1 MTKKP
6 MTRWRTKKGGS
17 ESLAL
22 NGDADMAA
30 YFQRVNKEKYFIV
43 NKIKRRKSK
52 NAKLFRV

>member
-6 MTRWRTKKGGS
+6 MTRWRTKKGGG

-22 NGDADMAA
+22 DSDADMGA
-30 YFQRVNKEKYFIV
+30 YFQRVNQDRYFIV

-52 NAKLFRV
+52 DAKLFRV